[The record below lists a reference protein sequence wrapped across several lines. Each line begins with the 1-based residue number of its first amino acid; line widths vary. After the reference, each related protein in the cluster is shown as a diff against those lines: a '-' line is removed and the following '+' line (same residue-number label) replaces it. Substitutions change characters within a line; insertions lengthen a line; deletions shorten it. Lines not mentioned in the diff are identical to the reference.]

1 MPSYISTNIDEL
13 LDSASPFI
21 QELLES
27 EEIGKTVAILGKAYA
42 LPINSYVDFANVISY
57 ILLGA
62 LKPQDVVRALQDM
75 LKVDSDTAYKL
86 AADLDKTV
94 LEKARISILG
104 KSPKDMVTLTFQEG
118 RSPDE
123 LRKEILDTTKRDIN
137 PLKEPVSA
145 SSVLPTVV
153 TVPQPQT
160 NVQATA
166 SAAPTS
172 PAASNAPAPKKSN
185 ITPGSRS
192 QLMEQLQVLD
202 NIPNDEEIGERLKK
216 IQEQIAGMDKKDENL
231 LESNVALEEFM
242 PKEGDLT
249 VIPAKESPATYSQ
262 APTKYN
268 VDPYRE
274 IPEEI
279 AG

>member
-13 LDSASPFI
+13 LDAAPPFI
-21 QELLES
+21 QELLEG
-27 EEIGKTVAILGKAYA
+27 EEIGKTVAVLGKVYA
-42 LPINSYVDFANVISY
+42 LPINLYVDFANIISY

-62 LKPQDVVRALQDM
+62 LKPDDVVRALQDI
-75 LKVDSDTAYKL
+75 LKIDSDTAYKI
-86 AADLDKTV
+86 AGDLEKSI

-123 LRKEILDTTKRDIN
+123 LRKEILDTTKHD
-137 PLKEPVSA
+137 ST
-145 SSVLPTVV
+145 PTPS
-153 TVPQPQT
+153 TPAATSPTSQPQST
-160 NVQATA
+160 TPPATPA
-166 SAAPTS
+166 IS
-172 PAASNAPAPKKSN
+172 PAVSPEKKSN

-192 QLMEQLQVLD
+192 ALMEQLQILGD
-202 NIPNDEEIGERLKK
+202 IPDDEEIGERLKK
-216 IQEQIAGMDKKDENL
+216 IQAQIAGIDKKDENL
-231 LESNVALEEFM
+231 LESKVALEAFM
-242 PKEGDLT
+242 PKSNDLA
-249 VIPAKESPATYSQ
+249 VIEAKESPAPYSQ

-279 AG
+279 GS